1 MTAGPPAQHGHA
13 DGDKI
18 PMANAV
24 PESGLE
30 VVPESSPYFQK
41 SASLSPYGGA
51 PNSAGQGKEE
61 RKFCGLRRTTFIL
74 FVLLVLV
81 TVIAAIGGGVGGSLA
96 VKNAYDRG
104 RVDAAAQLDGDSSA
118 DPVTSGEGFLDL
130 PPTIGR
136 VPVDCPNLDA
146 TTHKVT
152 PQSKTY
158 TFKTTCGGDSDPGE
172 GDLNILAFLSYRLSD
187 CLRACASFNERGN
200 APNTTCRG
208 VHFHANLQY
217 VDDKGGNCWLKK
229 SVGRVTR
236 DTGSS
241 KNAHVF
247 AELVCIGFEAIKHL
261 VTQTKQPYKVLLGAR
276 NAEAAKSAYDAVDFD
291 KTKHSISVLP
301 LELSDLKS
309 VKTFAAQALE
319 ALGGESLDY
328 LLLNAAL
335 GPGGES
341 SKPTGSKWREIQ
353 VVNAISQ
360 HYLTHLLEDKL
371 VSSKSR
377 IVFVSSGGIRGVTD
391 PRGEN
396 VVRALFRDDLPE
408 DPDQIFLTSW
418 GEWWSKDVFA
428 LSLDKDLQDKW
439 SPSKEQIEQEEG
451 VA

>member
-1 MTAGPPAQHGHA
+1 MMTAGPPAQHGHA

-104 RVDAAAQLDGDSSA
+104 RVDAAAQLDGDSSSSSPSPSSSSSPGSDSDSDSNSDPAEDGTSA

-247 AELVCIGFEAIKHL
+247 AELV
-261 VTQTKQPYKVLLGAR
+261 
-276 NAEAAKSAYDAVDFD
+276 
-291 KTKHSISVLP
+291 
-301 LELSDLKS
+301 
-309 VKTFAAQALE
+309 
-319 ALGGESLDY
+319 
-328 LLLNAAL
+328 
-335 GPGGES
+335 
-341 SKPTGSKWREIQ
+341 
-353 VVNAISQ
+353 
-360 HYLTHLLEDKL
+360 
-371 VSSKSR
+371 
-377 IVFVSSGGIRGVTD
+377 
-391 PRGEN
+391 
-396 VVRALFRDDLPE
+396 
-408 DPDQIFLTSW
+408 
-418 GEWWSKDVFA
+418 
-428 LSLDKDLQDKW
+428 
-439 SPSKEQIEQEEG
+439 
-451 VA
+451 